1 MLAATIV
8 TATWLF
14 IILVITQPTI
24 PSAYGHAIPTTY
36 SIEPNSI
43 LQSDSIPT
51 ELVITF
57 SERPDPQ
64 ISYIRVVNSQ
74 NERIDNNDFT
84 ISDSNPRQA
93 TVTLDSSKLEEDGVY
108 TVSWRA
114 LSLDDGH
121 IAQGSYVFGVGNV
134 TPDSMSWWG

>member
-1 MLAATIV
+1 MIFSLSSSSPRPKSSHSLMLAATIV
-8 TATWLF
+8 AATWLF

-43 LQSDSIPT
+43 LQSDSIPS

-84 ISDSNPRQA
+84 VSDSNPRQA
-93 TVTLDSSKLEEDGVY
+93 AVTLDTSILEEDGVY

-121 IAQGSYVFGVGNV
+121 IA
-134 TPDSMSWWG
+134 